1 MAFGY
6 PGMSGSMGSLPA
18 VAGMGTMAAKINW
31 LRVWR
36 AVKILG
42 IGAVAA
48 AMQVDVGELAAQ
60 LLQHPPRRRR
70 KGITGRQLAQAR
82 RVNRIV
88 CNWHKQLTG
97 TSYRRKS
104 CK

>member
-1 MAFGY
+1 MANY
-6 PGMSGSMGSLPA
+6 TGMAMAGMGSLPA
-18 VAGMGTMAAKINW
+18 MGNMAAKINW
-31 LRVWR
+31 PRVWR
-36 AVKILG
+36 AVKVLG

-97 TSYRRKS
+97 GTTYRRKS